1 MAKKQL
7 TPEEI
12 SQIATD
18 LQNSQSTKRKS
29 AAKKVG
35 KNQLTALGD
44 SLYEAYIK
52 ERGDKRTWETQT
64 EMILALGRIGYT
76 KALPDLEL
84 IIDRN
89 EPHDMITIAAARS
102 YVRLKRS
109 DLTDA
114 KPVIDLLKNGK
125 LSVLNGATDILAFD
139 EMKPLEEDIKTII
152 SLLNSK
158 DEKEIAIPGLGDPRE
173 SLLTAMSKWKDP
185 GSQAYL
191 KRFAESTN
199 RGLKECAE
207 LALSGK
213 KSRYE

>member
-7 TPEEI
+7 TLEEI

-18 LQNSQSTKRKS
+18 LQNSQSTKRRS

-44 SLYEAYIK
+44 ALYEAYIK

-64 EMILALGRIGYT
+64 EMILSLGRIGYT

-84 IIDRN
+84 IINRN

-114 KPVIDLLKNGK
+114 KPVIDLLKNGN
-125 LSVLNGATDILAFD
+125 LSVLNGATNILAFD

-152 SLLNSK
+152 SLLDSK
-158 DEKEIAIPGLGDPRE
+158 DEKEIAITGLGDPRE
-173 SLLTAMSKWKDP
+173 SLLSAMSKWKDP
-185 GSQAYL
+185 SSQAYL

-199 RGLKECAE
+199 CGLKECAE
-207 LALSGK
+207 LALVGK